1 MIRRL
6 IWIVTLALMAPA
18 LAEAADPARKA
29 ASARP
34 AKTETARP
42 AKADSAGRE
51 PEERQDPTK
60 GRRLQDIHI
69 EGEIPVPQVL
79 FITAREQRRVL
90 DFDHQRY
97 RRTSVELARGTA
109 VPKRVTVV
117 KPRPAAA
124 APPAEGSR

>member
-6 IWIVTLALMAPA
+6 IWVIALGLMVPA
-18 LAEAADPARKA
+18 LAEAADPAAKA

-34 AKTETARP
+34 AK
-42 AKADSAGRE
+42 ADSARRE
-51 PEERQDPTK
+51 PAEREDPTK

-97 RRTSVELARGTA
+97 RRSSVELARGTT
-109 VPKRVTVV
+109 VPKRLSVV

-124 APPAEGSR
+124 PQAEGSR